1 MAVSGQRTTE
11 NVAAVQR
18 AIAIDKEIL
27 LLEPDAAPLTVL
39 TKRFD
44 EGGNVRSVGDFEF
57 SWVEDEGEVRFD
69 AVNKGPG
76 YTSGETAIET
86 DTGGVFY
93 AAALVRVPRTGEIM
107 YVEKVE
113 TNKITVKRGFAG
125 TTAAALEDNDPL
137 FVIGAVAEE
146 GDTSFAAR
154 SANPTKVTNYTQI
167 WRTSIDESESMLSSD
182 NQTTPHD
189 WVFQHK
195 KKMIEHL
202 KDLEHA
208 ALFGSKGKTTG
219 TNGRRVST
227 SGGALSFLTANNQD
241 MGGTMTEAELE
252 SWVRSITRYGSKTK
266 TVLAARLPLSVINA
280 FATGKL
286 STIQADKDTTYG
298 LAIKQYVSPH
308 GTINL
313 ISHPLLEGAVW
324 GGYMIALDMGQAAP
338 GFHPLGGSNAPHG
351 SRDTKVLTN
360 RQAPDADKQLDE
372 ILTEGGFSFK
382 QPKTGGVATGI
393 TG

>member
-1 MAVSGQRTTE
+1 
-11 NVAAVQR
+11 
-18 AIAIDKEIL
+18 
-27 LLEPDAAPLTVL
+27 
-39 TKRFD
+39 
-44 EGGNVRSVGDFEF
+44 
-57 SWVEDEGEVRFD
+57 
-69 AVNKGPG
+69 
-76 YTSGETAIET
+76 
-86 DTGGVFY
+86 
-93 AAALVRVPRTGEIM
+93 M

-189 WVFQHK
+189 WVYQHK

-286 STIQADKDTTYG
+286 SDDSGRQGHDLRPGDQAVRLPARHDQPDLPPAARGRG
-298 LAIKQYVSPH
+298 LGRVHDRAGH
-308 GTINL
+308 G
-313 ISHPLLEGAVW
+313 P
-324 GGYMIALDMGQAAP
+324 
-338 GFHPLGGSNAPHG
+338 GGSGLPPA
-351 SRDTKVLTN
+351 R
-360 RQAPDADKQLDE
+360 RQQRAAR
-372 ILTEGGFSFK
+372 F
-382 QPKTGGVATGI
+382 A
-393 TG
+393 